1 MKPENENN
9 IIASSS
15 SILEKNYIKLKDDK
29 KINDITSYL
38 QNEMRQD
45 RYMNKIVQKLEGNNK
60 KEDMKGASY
69 ENDFRHKKYSSEM
82 KENIVL

>member
-15 SILEKNYIKLKDDK
+15 SILEKNYIKFKDDK

-69 ENDFRHKKYSSEM
+69 ENDVRHKKYSSEM